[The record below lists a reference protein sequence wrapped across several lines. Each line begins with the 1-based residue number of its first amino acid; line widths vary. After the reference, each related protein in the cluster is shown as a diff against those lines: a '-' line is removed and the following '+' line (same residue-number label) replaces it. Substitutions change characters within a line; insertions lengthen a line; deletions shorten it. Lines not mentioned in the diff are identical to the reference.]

1 MSIQVSVRVR
11 PILPRIDGRTGEVLQ
26 FDEEDSTVQLVSDVP
41 NPGQLKSYRFDHLI
55 GPEQTTG
62 QLYDKLVR
70 SAVGRLRHGYNL
82 ALFAYGPSGAGKTH
96 TMTGDAHSPGITS
109 LAFRQIFAHRCPGDR
124 CTVRVSVM
132 EIYQDTVYDLLNER
146 SKVQLKGSGV
156 GGILRFQGL
165 REQSVHSADE
175 AVRAVESGL
184 AARTKATTY
193 VHEHSNRS
201 HTVVRV
207 LLETADESISAGSEL
222 LVASLFLVDLAGSE
236 TVSDQQ
242 TQTAQSEGK
251 SITRSLFHLRRCI
264 HALAAGRR
272 PEYRSSKLT
281 RLLEPAIAQGSI
293 SIICN
298 VSQRVMSQR
307 QAVDCLEF
315 GKQAA
320 MVQLA
325 PPTQNVAT
333 ASAASNVEEVRAL
346 KRQLN
351 ASKSTQTALEAELR
365 ELRCAF
371 SVREANRQRET
382 EEQLL
387 QLRCKLRQEMAEK
400 AQATE
405 LLRAAEEQ
413 NQSLHSQLLGLDDSL
428 SISQTGCPSATAVVS
443 FPWSWRDSALAESR
457 PLATDPLNR
466 GTKGRENASSA
477 SEAKINPCS
486 PSSDK
491 PQQATHTQLYPA
503 CPAGPDDARKAFGDA
518 QTAERKGET
527 RQALDLYQRGLRLL
541 MKHVQHVP
549 SDQSALQ
556 PHVQAFFDNAFAARE
571 RLKHH
576 PVAAGTDV
584 PVTAPKSNVTALTS
598 SKAGWAVNGNDG
610 RSTPEGSAYAHAILV
625 QAQAAEESGEYKLA
639 LALLQEG
646 IRTTLADLKV
656 HPDRQAGLN
665 PMLES
670 LFQRAYAVRQL
681 LAGAQTKTTSLSPPQ
696 LSGSELAEREK
707 DKDDTGLL
715 SFSSDEL
722 FESNGSRWR
731 LCRAVYT
738 FRPISQGDLGFASGD
753 LIAVDEQASSSWVTG
768 RRVTTSPGKGLQLLR
783 PGGALPTKYV
793 EMALYRMCCVANFES
808 EEPDEVDLRQGESFF
823 VVAEPDSE
831 PEWVKGFAL
840 PLVADLNHQHHQMG
854 SRYGLVPKN
863 FLGSPKTR

>member
-11 PILPRIDGRTGEVLQ
+11 PILHRIDGRTGEVLQ

-70 SAVGRLRHGYNL
+70 SAVLRLRHGYNL

-109 LAFRQIFAHRCPGDR
+109 LAFRQIFAHHSHGDS

-132 EIYQDTVYDLLNER
+132 EIYQDIVYDLLNDR
-146 SKVQLKGSGV
+146 SKVQLKGSGA

-184 AARTKATTY
+184 AARTKASTY

-207 LLETADESISAGSEL
+207 LLETAGQSSTAGSEL

-242 TQTAQSEGK
+242 TQTSQSEGK

-298 VSQRVMSQR
+298 VSQRVMNQR
-307 QAVDCLEF
+307 QTVDCLEF

-325 PPTQNVAT
+325 PPTQNFAT
-333 ASAASNVEEVRAL
+333 ASSAASNVEEVRAL

-351 ASKSTQTALEAELR
+351 ASKSTQAALEAELR
-365 ELRCAF
+365 ELRCAY

-400 AQATE
+400 AQANE

-413 NQSLHSQLLGLDDSL
+413 NQSLQSQLLGLEDSL
-428 SISQTGCPSATAVVS
+428 SISQTGSPSATAVVS
-443 FPWSWRDSALAESR
+443 FPCSWHDSSFPESR
-457 PLATDPLNR
+457 PLETDPLNR
-466 GTKGRENASSA
+466 RTEGRGNASSA
-477 SEAKINPCS
+477 SEATTKPCS
-486 PSSDK
+486 PSSGK
-491 PQQATHTQLYPA
+491 PQQAATHTPLYPA

-549 SDQSALQ
+549 SDQSALLQ
-556 PHVQAFFDNAFAARE
+556 PHVQAFFDSAFAARE
-571 RLKHH
+571 RLKHQ
-576 PVAAGTDV
+576 PVVAGTEV
-584 PVTAPKSNVTALTS
+584 PVTPPEPNVTALTPS
-598 SKAGWAVNGNDG
+598 SKAGWAVNGNGG
-610 RSTPEGSAYAHAILV
+610 RSTPEGSAYAHALLV
-625 QAQAAEESGEYKLA
+625 QAQAAEENGEYKLA

-646 IRTTLADLKV
+646 IRTTLAFLKV
-656 HPDRQAGLN
+656 NPDRQAGLN

-681 LAGAQTKTTSLSPPQ
+681 VAGAQTETRSLSPPK
-696 LSGSELAEREK
+696 LSK
-707 DKDDTGLL
+707 WKDDTGLL
-715 SFSSDEL
+715 SLSSGEL
-722 FESNGSRWR
+722 FENGSRWR
-731 LCRAVYT
+731 LCRAVHT
-738 FRPISQGDLGFASGD
+738 FRPSSRGDLGFASGD

-768 RRVTTSPGKGLQLLR
+768 RRVTTSTGEGLQLLQ
-783 PGGALPTKYV
+783 PGGVFPTKYV

-808 EEPDEVDLRQGESFF
+808 EEPDEVDLRQG
-823 VVAEPDSE
+823 
-831 PEWVKGFAL
+831 
-840 PLVADLNHQHHQMG
+840 
-854 SRYGLVPKN
+854 
-863 FLGSPKTR
+863 